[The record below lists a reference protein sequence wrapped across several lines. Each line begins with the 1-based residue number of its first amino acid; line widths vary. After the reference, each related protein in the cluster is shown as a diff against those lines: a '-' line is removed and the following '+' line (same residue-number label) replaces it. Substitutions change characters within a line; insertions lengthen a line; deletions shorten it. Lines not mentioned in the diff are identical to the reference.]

1 MAVLTPFVQDAI
13 VTGIALLALL
23 ILVRRLVGIVRP
35 SPSDASC
42 GACASCPNPPVT
54 ASGAAT
60 VVPLTSLRQKG
71 RSGSL
76 LTSPPSG
83 H

>member
-13 VTGIALLALL
+13 VTGIAILAFV

-42 GACASCPNPPVT
+42 GACASCPAPKPQAEGLT
-54 ASGAAT
+54 T
-60 VVPLTSLRQKG
+60 VVPLDGLRRAGG
-71 RSGSL
+71 RALVSRPTTHS
-76 LTSPPSG
+76 
-83 H
+83 